1 MELTKTET
9 NKLQKIQQDLDLIK
23 EILFYNKNIK
33 DPEGELSDWAK
44 KELMGARETS
54 EDEYVDSEDIE
65 KEFL

>member
-44 KELMGARETS
+44 KELMEARETS